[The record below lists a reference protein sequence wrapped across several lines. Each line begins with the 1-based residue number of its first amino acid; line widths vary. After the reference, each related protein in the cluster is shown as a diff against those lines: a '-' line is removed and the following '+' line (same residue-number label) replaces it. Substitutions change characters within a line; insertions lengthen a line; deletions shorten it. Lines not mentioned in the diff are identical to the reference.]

1 MTCSFLPFGKGK
13 LLQQL
18 APATTKGLPFNF
30 GKSMFAKDTTYL
42 LLSQAEIQKGCT
54 AIFKHMQC
62 FGLLMHVR
70 ELDKDSNH
78 KTQSKMEAMFIPAHP
93 MTPAEMDASTT
104 VILFGDNNQY
114 NIPFS
119 TEFKYL
125 GSHITPDLKDITNI
139 NTRLCQAKAQT
150 TALGTF
156 FHSSTNTW
164 SKCLIFL
171 ALLINTALYSAK
183 SWTLMHH

>member
-1 MTCSFLPFGKGK
+1 
-13 LLQQL
+13 
-18 APATTKGLPFNF
+18 
-30 GKSMFAKDTTYL
+30 
-42 LLSQAEIQKGCT
+42 
-54 AIFKHMQC
+54 
-62 FGLLMHVR
+62 MHVR

-114 NIPFS
+114 YIPFS

-139 NTRLCQAKAQT
+139 NTVCAKQRHKLQHL
-150 TALGTF
+150 AL
-156 FHSSTNTW
+156 SST
-164 SKCLIFL
+164 L
-171 ALLINTALYSAK
+171 APTHGQNVSFSLPS
-183 SWTLMHH
+183 